1 MLKEQSRQRTD
12 KQRHRIKLVAW
23 VNIFS
28 QVVLLMAG
36 TFTPVL
42 AAAKTHP
49 VAQED
54 RSLSKPMT
62 KLEGEDETDLTKP
75 LSSKA
80 LADRLRQISA
90 TEPSEYTTE
99 PSENTTER
107 WLASTA
113 SRAAGILKN
122 NNIVDSA
129 KRQLHGL
136 AVNEANQAVQ
146 NWLQRYGTIKLQA
159 NVDDRGRLEG
169 SQFDMLLPLYDR
181 EKQMAFTQFGL
192 RRIDSRTTVN
202 VGLGQRHFLN
212 TGMFGYNAFVDHD
225 ITRDHTR
232 FGIGT
237 EYARDFMKFGAS
249 GYFRASGWKDGQKM
263 KDYEERPANG
273 FDLRAEGYIPAYPQ
287 LGGKLLYEQYFG
299 DEVGLLSEERRQKN
313 PSVFTVGASYTP
325 IPLVTLGIDR
335 KQSAQGHGET
345 LVNFGLNYVLGTP
358 WSKQIDPDA
367 VTFKRS
373 LQGGRYDLVERNNQI
388 VLEYRKKELI
398 RLRMEKQI
406 SGHGGQVMPLNVNV
420 SSKYGLKE
428 IVWDTANLVA
438 GGGKLEKPDTPVRG
452 REHYRL
458 TLPPFHNKGNN
469 TYILSGIA
477 YDNQGNA
484 SERAETQ
491 IQVISLAI
499 DLKGSGF
506 ELSHQSMAADG
517 KTQTILR
524 LRLIDNDG
532 KPVSGVAGNITFIS
546 DLNSLRGEGKDPI
559 LGTEVKEVSE
569 GSGIYEV
576 TATAGSKPGE
586 WKIIATVDDK
596 PLKHDTEIQFDV
608 ANAPTISDLIVAGVI
623 EQGKKLS
630 ATYQFN
636 ANGGNDT
643 DHSFFAWGAESTTAD
658 KVTSLA
664 KATGIEETVP
674 HPNEIQNGITSS
686 GNVKEKGL
694 VPEYTI
700 PQTAVGKVLELSVL
714 ASNAIQISHFPPE
727 TVVLR
732 KGMQGNKTTGG
743 NSEGGVTNPDAGPVI
758 TKLTL
763 SGDLE
768 VGKRLTA
775 TYQFDGNGGN
785 DTDDS
790 KYTWHD
796 KNALVTDDQL
806 KSIPAV
812 SKDSKTK
819 TGTLTRDLK
828 QEDVGK
834 MLAISVKPINGE
846 GIAGQLRTVDT
857 SMSEQDGN
865 KTLTPPGD
873 KPGSIFD
880 PAGKPAINELKLEGI
895 LEKGKTLTA
904 KYVFESGAG
913 DVTDKSGYTW
923 CRKQLNGQPDGTTCQ
938 AGTGPDR
945 AAQVSEVDYLL
956 EAKDVNRIVEFS
968 IRAENALGV
977 KADDTRT
984 INTSMKWEEGNH
996 AGGGNGQG
1004 SVIDPDKDPVITH
1017 LALIGP
1023 LAIGKKITA
1032 TYSFDDN
1039 NGYPDDESLY
1049 AWGVY
1054 EPGEDDPTIQA
1065 IENSNDAI
1073 DKSGYI
1079 PESFELTDQH
1089 AGKII
1094 ALTVRPKNSK
1104 GNIGSIVR
1112 AQGTILGIPESFDVT
1127 WNVSTEEDLG
1137 NGKKAPKVKREDS
1150 ITLTVKTLK
1159 SGNAIRGVPI
1169 KVELGKATGRAK
1181 TERVDP
1187 AAQLEIA
1194 GKTYKSGDT
1203 YMGFTDKNGE
1213 LVITATDRNSIGLK
1227 TPVSITVNEGTGAK
1241 TETKTQDVIFTVI
1254 TSPDTDLANYWG
1266 HMVEELPIN
1275 AGKFSRPLLSKE
1287 VQKYYPS
1294 LSTGIIQENNED
1306 WSIYNYQNVKNLC
1319 QARGK
1324 RIPQLDEL
1332 QALGGL
1338 VQRKYQFT
1346 PTYGWPTKSKRA
1358 WYRSDTRA
1366 PNQGSHVKS
1375 SYALDTFEIS
1385 KNGPSDMTIISC
1397 I

>member
-1 MLKEQSRQRTD
+1 MLKEQNRQRTD

-28 QVVLLMAG
+28 QVVFLMAG

-62 KLEGEDETDLTKP
+62 KLEGGGETDLTKP

-90 TEPSEYTTE
+90 TEPSE
-99 PSENTTER
+99 NTTER
-107 WLASTA
+107 WLANAA
-113 SRAAGILKN
+113 SHAAGMLKN

-192 RRIDSRTTVN
+192 RRIDNRTTVN

-237 EYARDFMKFGAS
+237 EYARDFMKFGAN
-249 GYFRASGWKDGQKM
+249 GYFRASSWKDGQKM

-287 LGGKLLYEQYFG
+287 LGGKLIYEQYFG

-367 VTFKRS
+367 VAFKRS

-406 SGHGGQVMPLNVNV
+406 SGHGGQVMSLNVNV

-428 IVWDTANLVA
+428 IVWDMANLVA

-452 REHYRL
+452 GEHYRL

-499 DLKGSGF
+499 DLKDSGF
-506 ELSHQSMAADG
+506 ELPHQSMAADG

-524 LRLIDNDG
+524 LRLIGNNG
-532 KPVSGVAGNITFIS
+532 KPVTGVAGNITFIS
-546 DLNSLRGEGKDPI
+546 DLNSLRGEGKNPI

-576 TATAGSKPGE
+576 TATAGTKPGE
-586 WKIIATVDDK
+586 WKIIVTVDDK
-596 PLKHDTEIQFDV
+596 PLKHGTEIQFDV

-623 EQGKKLS
+623 EQSKKLS

-674 HPNEIQNGITSS
+674 PPNEIQNGITSS

-743 NSEGGVTNPDAGPVI
+743 NSEGGVTNPDAAPVI

-775 TYQFDGNGGN
+775 TYQFDGNSGN

-806 KSIPAV
+806 KSVPAV

-828 QEDVGK
+828 QEDAGK
-834 MLAISVKPINGE
+834 MLAISVRPINGE

-913 DVTDKSGYTW
+913 DITDKSGYTW

-938 AGTGPDR
+938 AGIGPDR

-984 INTSMKWEEGNH
+984 INT
-996 AGGGNGQG
+996 
-1004 SVIDPDKDPVITH
+1004 
-1017 LALIGP
+1017 
-1023 LAIGKKITA
+1023 
-1032 TYSFDDN
+1032 
-1039 NGYPDDESLY
+1039 
-1049 AWGVY
+1049 
-1054 EPGEDDPTIQA
+1054 
-1065 IENSNDAI
+1065 
-1073 DKSGYI
+1073 
-1079 PESFELTDQH
+1079 
-1089 AGKII
+1089 
-1094 ALTVRPKNSK
+1094 
-1104 GNIGSIVR
+1104 
-1112 AQGTILGIPESFDVT
+1112 
-1127 WNVSTEEDLG
+1127 
-1137 NGKKAPKVKREDS
+1137 
-1150 ITLTVKTLK
+1150 
-1159 SGNAIRGVPI
+1159 
-1169 KVELGKATGRAK
+1169 
-1181 TERVDP
+1181 
-1187 AAQLEIA
+1187 
-1194 GKTYKSGDT
+1194 
-1203 YMGFTDKNGE
+1203 
-1213 LVITATDRNSIGLK
+1213 
-1227 TPVSITVNEGTGAK
+1227 
-1241 TETKTQDVIFTVI
+1241 
-1254 TSPDTDLANYWG
+1254 
-1266 HMVEELPIN
+1266 
-1275 AGKFSRPLLSKE
+1275 
-1287 VQKYYPS
+1287 
-1294 LSTGIIQENNED
+1294 
-1306 WSIYNYQNVKNLC
+1306 
-1319 QARGK
+1319 
-1324 RIPQLDEL
+1324 
-1332 QALGGL
+1332 
-1338 VQRKYQFT
+1338 
-1346 PTYGWPTKSKRA
+1346 
-1358 WYRSDTRA
+1358 
-1366 PNQGSHVKS
+1366 
-1375 SYALDTFEIS
+1375 
-1385 KNGPSDMTIISC
+1385 
-1397 I
+1397 